1 MICGFKRRDA
11 ATVFNLYSNIA
22 SVGISVIDFGRLDEA
37 TTTCH
42 FEIQFMFGGKS
53 NQMRCQLFH
62 PIKLGFAD

>member
-1 MICGFKRRDA
+1 MICGFKRRD
-11 ATVFNLYSNIA
+11 VPVCNLYINAA

-37 TTTCH
+37 TTCH